1 MTISFNDQVMMMMSP
16 LMTKSAS
23 YIYQVSTYAREW
35 IFIFGD
41 AHNAKIG
48 HMRENDFAYM
58 AVDKSAHN
66 TKIRRISE
74 NSFPYMRPLN
84 VRVIP

>member
-1 MTISFNDQVMMMMSP
+1 
-16 LMTKSAS
+16 
-23 YIYQVSTYAREW
+23 
-35 IFIFGD
+35 
-41 AHNAKIG
+41 
-48 HMRENDFAYM
+48 MRENDFAYM